1 MAGYPQ
7 GGANVGLRYQRSS
20 LQSFALAVL
29 CFVVTSHTFG
39 AGANQLSND
48 EKAAGAVRLK
58 NAIRMLDG
66 CDVAIVIFDHFD

>member
-1 MAGYPQ
+1 ML
-7 GGANVGLRYQRSS
+7 VLMGL
-20 LQSFALAVL
+20 ALALVIPA
-29 CFVVTSHTFG
+29 C
-39 AGANQLSND
+39 ND